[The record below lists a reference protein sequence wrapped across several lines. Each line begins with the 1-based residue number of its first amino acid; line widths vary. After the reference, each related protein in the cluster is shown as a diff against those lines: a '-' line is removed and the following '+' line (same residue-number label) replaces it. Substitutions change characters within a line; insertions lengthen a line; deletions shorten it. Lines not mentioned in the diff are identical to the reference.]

1 MYIDQYIAANRPQ
14 FETYCSEHHV
24 ASIYGF
30 GSAATESFD
39 PEKSDVDLLVDIDE
53 PDPLKRG
60 EYLMNFWEK
69 METFFKRKVDLL
81 TPSSLKNPYLIQSI
95 ERQKVLLYER

>member
-1 MYIDQYIAANRPQ
+1 MYIDQYIGANRPQ
-14 FETYCSEHHV
+14 FEIYCSQNHV
-24 ASIYGF
+24 AKIYGF
-30 GSAATESFD
+30 GSAATDAFD
-39 PEKSDVDLLVDIDE
+39 PEKSDIDLLVDIDE

-81 TPSSLKNPYLIQSI
+81 TPSSLKNPYLIRSI
-95 ERQKVLLYER
+95 EQDKVLLYER